1 MRLKQLL
8 FLLLFL
14 LFKQPFA
21 LAETTASNQY
31 YYDFNALCEEAYQAY
46 LSLQIKKGDSL
57 MNVESSKNPNNLIVP
72 ILQNYGDCLPLL
84 YDGSPSLYKKTKGNM
99 SDRLK
104 LLEKGDPKSPWFLY
118 SKASI
123 YFQWALV
130 KMRFNE
136 QFAGA
141 TDLRKSLLSLKEN
154 TKKHPNFDNNNVL
167 LGIEEAFAGTI
178 PDNYK
183 WLARLLGIKGDV
195 KMGLQKI
202 QNFLNKN
209 PESQT
214 FLRTEAIIYYSFMKF
229 YLLSDKEETW
239 RFLTHEKTD
248 VVNNHSL
255 TFIMAN
261 IAMDNNKADYC
272 ITLLQNRNKSKDY
285 YTTRIF
291 DLQMANVLLQKLDA
305 DAVTYYKKFLDK
317 NDGRIYIKAAYQ
329 KLSYY
334 YLTQGNRNLAQKY
347 KEAILKNGTSD
358 IDADKQAQRYAQSA
372 SFPHPELLKTQ
383 LYSAGGYF
391 SQALNTIQAISV
403 RNLSDLEELTEYY
416 YRYGQLKKLMGS
428 SKESINFYIAAINL
442 GNNLK
447 GQYAARAAL
456 ELAWVYEDAN
466 NKNKAIEYYK
476 KCLSFKNHDFQSSID
491 QKAKAG
497 LNRLAH

>member
-1 MRLKQLL
+1 MRLKQFLLLLL
-8 FLLLFL
+8 FLLL
-14 LFKQPFA
+14 KQLNA
-21 LAETTASNQY
+21 LADAGANNPY
-31 YYDFNALCEEAYQAY
+31 NYDFNILCEEAYHAY

-57 MNVESSKNPNNLIVP
+57 MNVELIRNPNNLIVP

-84 YDGSPSLYKKTKGNM
+84 FDGSPSLYKKTKANM
-99 SDRLK
+99 SERLK
-104 LLEKGDPKSPWFLY
+104 LLEKGDSKSPWYLY

-141 TDLRKSLLSLKEN
+141 TDLRKSLLFLKEN
-154 TKKHPNFDNNNVL
+154 AKKHPNFDNNHVL

-209 PESQT
+209 PEPQT
-214 FLRTEAIIYYSFMKF
+214 FLKTEAIIYYSFMKF
-229 YLLSDKEETW
+229 YLLSDKEEAW
-239 RFLTHEKTD
+239 HFLNHEKID
-248 VVNNHSL
+248 IVNNHSL

-261 IAMDNNKADYC
+261 IAMDYNKADYC
-272 ITLLQNRNKSKDY
+272 ISILQNRNKSRDY
-285 YTTRIF
+285 YNTRIF
-291 DLQMANVLLQKLDA
+291 DMQMANALLQKLDP
-305 DAVTYYKKFLDK
+305 DAVTYYKRFLDK
-317 NDGRIYIKAAYQ
+317 NDNRIYIKSAYQ

-334 YLTQGNRNLAQKY
+334 YWANGNRNLAQKY
-347 KEAILKNGTSD
+347 KEAILKNGTTD
-358 IDADKQAQRYAQSA
+358 IDADKQAQRFAQSS

-383 LYSAGGYF
+383 LYSSGGYF
-391 SQALNTIQAISV
+391 SQALKTIQTISV
-403 RNLSDLEELTEYY
+403 RNLSDLEDLTEYY
-416 YRYGQLKKLMGS
+416 YRYGQLKKLMGNP
-428 SKESINFYIAAINL
+428 KESINYYIAAINL
-442 GNNLK
+442 GNQLK
-447 GQYAARAAL
+447 GQFAARAAL